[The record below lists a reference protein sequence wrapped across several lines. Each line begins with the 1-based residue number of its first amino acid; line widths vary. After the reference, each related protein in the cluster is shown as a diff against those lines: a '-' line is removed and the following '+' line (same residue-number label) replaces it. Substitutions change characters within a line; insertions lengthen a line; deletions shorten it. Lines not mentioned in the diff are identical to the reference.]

1 MDSSELRFEYNFLA
15 SKLNVD
21 NLSELY
27 SLADKLLAADSV
39 IEELS
44 GEGDNLFDGFVEHW
58 LQATETV
65 ERRQNLVNQYQEQL
79 KEMKNLLA
87 EAKKG
92 LKAIEEGVPTKVRSA
107 AKVVKQNKEKFNK
120 LSSEVLLNLP
130 TDELEKLPMLKRVI
144 LKNK

>member
-27 SLADKLLAADSV
+27 SLADKLLGADSV
-39 IEELS
+39 IDELS
-44 GEGDNLFDGFVEHW
+44 SEGDNLFDGFFEQWIH
-58 LQATETV
+58 ASETV

-92 LKAIEEGVPTKVRSA
+92 LKAIEEGVPTKVKSA

-120 LSSEVLLNLP
+120 LSSEVLSNLP

>member
-27 SLADKLLAADSV
+27 SVADKLLGADSV
-39 IEELS
+39 IDELS
-44 GEGDNLFDGFVEHW
+44 GEGDNLFDGFFEQWIH
-58 LQATETV
+58 ASETV

-92 LKAIEEGVPTKVRSA
+92 LKAIEEGVPTKVKSA

-120 LSSEVLLNLP
+120 LSSEVLSNLP